1 LGGRSIVLFEL
12 IPTGAIAVA
21 VLGIAAAGGVSKV
34 ARHAVVTEGAPG
46 VGCHITLIATERE
59 KHTVSVKTNCNT
71 GAGVYLWAKAAIK
84 GPMPGVDLGPFLY
97 FSKA

>member
-1 LGGRSIVLFEL
+1 MALALSCNPINSGGRSIALFEL

-59 KHTVSVKTNCNT
+59 REAHC
-71 GAGVYLWAKAAIK
+71 
-84 GPMPGVDLGPFLY
+84 
-97 FSKA
+97 